1 MKKYFGEIG
10 LIFVS
15 IIWGGGFVGTKLAID
30 GGLLPFQILT
40 LRFFLASLILAIIFF
55 KSIKEKINRESL
67 KAGIF
72 LGTFLFIAFAT
83 QTVGLQYTTPA
94 KNAFITAA
102 NVVVVPFIGLFLY
115 KRKLDK
121 IGVISSIITLI
132 GIAILSIEA
141 DFTLNFGDMLTI
153 ICSVAFAFHIFFT
166 SELAPKHNAIVLTTI
181 QFFVAFILSF
191 VVQIFTGAE
200 KIDANMTGYAGVLYL
215 AFFSTILGFVI
226 QTICQKKVDGTKTAI
241 ILSTEAV
248 FGTIL
253 SVIFLGELLTP
264 KLIIGSILI
273 FGSIIAS
280 ETKLSFLLK
289 NNNSNEYSNDKSE
302 YFEKVNN
309 L

>member
-1 MKKYFGEIG
+1 MKKYLGEIG
-10 LIFVS
+10 LMFVA

-30 GGLLPFQILT
+30 GGLLPLQILT
-40 LRFFLASLILAIIFF
+40 LRFFLASVVLAIIFF
-55 KSIKEKINRESL
+55 RVLKEKINKESI

-72 LGTFLFIAFAT
+72 LGTFLFLAFTT

-102 NVVVVPFIGLFLY
+102 NVVIVPFIGLFLY
-115 KRKLDK
+115 KRRLDK
-121 IGVISSIITLI
+121 IGVISSIITLVGI
-132 GIAILSIEA
+132 GVLSIEVG
-141 DFTLNFGDMLTI
+141 FSVNFGDMLTL
-153 ICSVAFAFHIFFT
+153 ICAVAFAFHIFFT

-181 QFFVAFILSF
+181 QFFVAFVLSLVF
-191 VVQIFTGAE
+191 QIFTGE
-200 KIDANMTGYAGVLYL
+200 GKFDADVTGYAGVLYL
-215 AFFSTILGFVI
+215 AFFSTILGFVT
-226 QTICQKKVDGTKTAI
+226 QTICQKKVGGTRTAI

-253 SVIFLGELLTP
+253 SIIFLGELLTP

-280 ETKLSFLLK
+280 ETKLSFLFK
-289 NNNSNEYSNDKSE
+289 NNNSNEGSSNKDE

>member
-1 MKKYFGEIG
+1 MKKYLGEIG
-10 LIFVS
+10 LMFVA

-30 GGLLPFQILT
+30 GGLLPLQILT
-40 LRFFLASLILAIIFF
+40 LRFFLASVVLAIIFF
-55 KSIKEKINRESL
+55 RVLKEKINKESI

-72 LGTFLFIAFAT
+72 LGTFLFLAFTT

-102 NVVVVPFIGLFLY
+102 NVVIVPFIGLFLY
-115 KRKLDK
+115 KRRLDK
-121 IGVISSIITLI
+121 IGVISSIITLVGI
-132 GIAILSIEA
+132 GVLSIEVG
-141 DFTLNFGDMLTI
+141 FSVNFGDMLTL
-153 ICSVAFAFHIFFT
+153 ICAVAFAFHIFFT

-181 QFFVAFILSF
+181 QFFVAFVLSLVF
-191 VVQIFTGAE
+191 QIFTGE
-200 KIDANMTGYAGVLYL
+200 GKFDADVTGYAGVLYL
-215 AFFSTILGFVI
+215 AFFSTILGFVT
-226 QTICQKKVDGTKTAI
+226 QTICQKKVGGTRTAI

-253 SVIFLGELLTP
+253 SIIFLGELLTP

-280 ETKLSFLLK
+280 ETKLSFLFK
-289 NNNSNEYSNDKSE
+289 NNNSNEVSSNKGE